1 MLKKIKIQ
9 YRFEDLVKCDYPSSS
24 SCIKHQV
31 HELSDIHKK
40 FGGFPKTYTEQNT
53 IIKQRWWESDEIDF
67 KEFGDQLGMEVVT
80 VSSIMQ
86 PPGCIVPWH
95 RDTFFL
101 VKKKFPNRNE
111 TPVRASIF
119 LEDWKMGHFL
129 QYENE
134 VLTKWK
140 AGDGFLWGTEVLH
153 LGANAGMEPKYTLQI
168 SGFLKND

>member
-9 YRFEDLVKCDYPSSS
+9 YRFEDLVKCDYPSDS
-24 SCIKHQV
+24 SCIKHQM

-40 FGGFPKTYTEQNT
+40 FGGFPKSYTEQNT
-53 IIKQRWWESDEIDF
+53 TIKQRWWESDEINF

-95 RDTFFL
+95 RDTFFQIT
-101 VKKKFPNRNE
+101 KRFPNDKRKK
-111 TPVRASIF
+111 VRSNIF
-119 LEDWKMGHFL
+119 LEDWKMGHFI
-129 QYENE
+129 QYDNE
-134 VLTKWK
+134 VSTKWK
-140 AGDGFLWGTEVLH
+140 AGEGFMWDSEVLH
-153 LGANAGMEPKYTLQI
+153 LGANAGMEPKYTLQV